1 MNNMQHCFRRWELR
15 VGTKLDKQEFL
26 YTLFK
31 KGGGGLFPSLF
42 NFIYMYVE
50 IISDVEKSG
59 VGWGEGVVMIFA

>member
-1 MNNMQHCFRRWELR
+1 M
-15 VGTKLDKQEFL
+15 GTKLDKQEFL
-26 YTLFK
+26 YALLKK

-59 VGWGEGVVMIFA
+59 VGWGRGW